1 MVSMQD
7 RMNRL
12 FSDAFTRTAG
22 EEATGAWLPAVDIFE
37 EGDNLILQAEV
48 PGVGKEELDVRV
60 ENNILT
66 LSGERRQQKEIKDE
80 QFHRLERSYGKFV
93 RSFTL
98 PVGIDTERI
107 KAEFKDGLLTLTLPK
122 AEEAKPKRIKVLAA

>member
-1 MVSMQD
+1 MQD

-22 EEATGAWLPAVDIFE
+22 EEVTGAWLPAVDIFE
-37 EGDNLILQAEV
+37 EGDNLILQAEL
-48 PGVGKEELDVRV
+48 PGVGKDDVDVRV
-60 ENNILT
+60 QNNVLT
-66 LSGERRQQKEIKDE
+66 LSGERRQQKEIKEE

-98 PVGIDTERI
+98 PVGIDTEKI
-107 KAEFKDGLLTLTLPK
+107 KAEFREGLLILTLPK
-122 AEEAKPKRIKVLAA
+122 AEEAKPKRIKILAA